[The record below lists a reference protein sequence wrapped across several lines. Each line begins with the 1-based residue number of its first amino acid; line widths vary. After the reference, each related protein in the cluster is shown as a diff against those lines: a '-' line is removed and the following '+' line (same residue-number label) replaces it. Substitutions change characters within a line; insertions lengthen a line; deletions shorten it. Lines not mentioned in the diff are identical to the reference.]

1 MKKRGG
7 KKETKSEKGFSSTP
21 FKSLKGVRVP
31 EPAVS
36 TAPAAPEHKI
46 SAERPVADDSDL
58 FLRAMADVR
67 SIRDGQAER
76 TAVRKTAPPPPQRTT
91 GELFDTEDRRLFL
104 ETIGRLKMDVT
115 FSDQIPGVG
124 DKSQAAPGRMRQ
136 LKRGAIRI
144 DYELD
149 LHGLT
154 RDEAVAALAPFI
166 EGAHR
171 RGQQAVL
178 VITGK
183 GNNSDGEPV
192 LQRVTSSWLRDK
204 GRTMVAEFA
213 PAPRELGGE
222 GALVVFLR
230 APKVRG
236 AQS

>member
-1 MKKRGG
+1 VKKRGG
-7 KKETKSEKGFSSTP
+7 KTETKGEKGFSSTP
-21 FKSLKGVRVP
+21 FTSLKGVKVSP

-36 TAPAAPEHKI
+36 PAPVAPVQKI
-46 SAERPVADDSDL
+46 SAEPSVADDSDL

-67 SIRDGQAER
+67 SIRGAQKEK
-76 TAVRKTAPPPPQRTT
+76 AVTRNAPLSPPQRTP

-115 FSDQIPGVG
+115 FSDQIPGVDG
-124 DKSQAAPGRMRQ
+124 KPQAAPGRMRQ
-136 LKRGAIRI
+136 LKRGTIRI

-154 RDEAVAALAPFI
+154 REEAVAALGPFI

-183 GNNSDGEPV
+183 GINSEGEPV

-204 GRTMVAEFA
+204 GRNMVAEFA

-230 APKVRG
+230 APKKR
-236 AQS
+236 AT